1 MSLWRAHEIAD
12 AVEAELQ
19 AAFPEAEILIH
30 QDPDIPV
37 ENPSADAAKPI

>member
-12 AVEAELQ
+12 KVEAELQ

-30 QDPDIPV
+30 QDPDALDGAPPLARA
-37 ENPSADAAKPI
+37 NPL